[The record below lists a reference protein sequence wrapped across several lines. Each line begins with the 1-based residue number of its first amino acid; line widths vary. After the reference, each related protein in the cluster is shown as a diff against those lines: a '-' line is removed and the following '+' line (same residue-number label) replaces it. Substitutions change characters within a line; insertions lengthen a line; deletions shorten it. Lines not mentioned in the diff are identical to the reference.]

1 MSKLVVGFELSFAS
15 PDFFLM
21 LTYTRV
27 GEAKNIFF
35 FFADPS
41 ARIVQF
47 DDVSLEVT
55 DPESL
60 QMITYTNPGIGKHL
74 YRARITAF

>member
-1 MSKLVVGFELSFAS
+1 
-15 PDFFLM
+15 M
-21 LTYTRV
+21 LPYTRV

-55 DPESL
+55 DPGLL
-60 QMITYTNPGIGKHL
+60 QMITYTRVGEAKNIFCFVDPGISKEDKIICIPMPRLHL
-74 YRARITAF
+74 